1 MTVILTASSFQRAVT
16 EAVKLECDFPTLWIK
31 TRRPRM
37 PAICERANQW
47 HGGVAMLDFFFSS
60 ALMCDQRGGQRER
73 RICWRWPPL
82 VLPSGAIDLF
92 ECIISYARLLSIIDY
107 YQKGCDSMLC
117 IVDCILHA
125 HTHKNRPFEG
135 RHQKTELLLFA
146 SQHVA
151 INKCIICDL
160 PSLFL
165 SLSLSHSIH
174 PSLAFSLSPRL
185 SLHLSCLFINLCAL
199 SRLENASRHMHNCH
213 LPPCHRFH

>member
-1 MTVILTASSFQRAVT
+1 
-16 EAVKLECDFPTLWIK
+16 
-31 TRRPRM
+31 M

-165 SLSLSHSIH
+165 SLSHSLTLSI
-174 PSLAFSLSPRL
+174 PLLLSLYLPVSLSPSLL
-185 SLHLSCLFINLCAL
+185 SLHQSLCTF
-199 SRLENASRHMHNCH
+199 
-213 LPPCHRFH
+213 PPWERIKTYA